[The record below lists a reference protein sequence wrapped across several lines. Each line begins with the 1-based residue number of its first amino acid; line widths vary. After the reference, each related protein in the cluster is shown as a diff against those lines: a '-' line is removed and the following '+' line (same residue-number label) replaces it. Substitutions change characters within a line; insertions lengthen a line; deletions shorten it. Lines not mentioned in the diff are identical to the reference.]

1 MSAGGHLSQARNEIE
16 KLTAPKPT
24 QEAIKA
30 VVDDKAAVLQV
41 IAQYHRAYND
51 RNVEELRNIWPIMG
65 AKRAPEV
72 SFDGARARGSA
83 SDLRLSPET
92 CASQ

>member
-1 MSAGGHLSQARNEIE
+1 
-16 KLTAPKPT
+16 
-24 QEAIKA
+24 

-41 IAQYHRAYND
+41 IAQYNRLYND

-72 SFDGARARGSA
+72 ASDATQARGLA
-83 SDLRLSPET
+83 SDLRLSLET
-92 CASQ
+92 WASQ